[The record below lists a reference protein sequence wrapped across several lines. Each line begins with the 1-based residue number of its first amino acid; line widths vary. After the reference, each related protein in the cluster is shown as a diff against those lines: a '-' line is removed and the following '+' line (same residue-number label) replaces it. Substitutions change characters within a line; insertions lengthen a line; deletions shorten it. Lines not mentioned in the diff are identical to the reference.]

1 MEWQFYG
8 RHTELA
14 QLQAVLARDRWFF
27 VRVTGRRRIG
37 KTSLIH
43 RALAASGRDRVLYLQ
58 IPDSDTAGVL
68 ATAAE
73 FYAMFGLPGPY
84 PASLS
89 ELAESLTTLMRAGHV
104 VAIDEF
110 QYFNRKSL
118 YEFNSHLQFRIDE
131 LAREPTGAR
140 GGLVVL
146 GSIHADMV
154 ALLEDRNAP
163 LFNRLTDQIELGHL
177 DIASILEILRVH
189 ADVAPDRL
197 LLMWNLFEGVP
208 KFYRDCFEQGVID
221 ADRRTLLERMFFLSS
236 SPLRTEA
243 DNGSCANCTAATTRC
258 SSTWR
263 CTPAAA
269 MPTSLTISGGSAPRK
284 PARSRRICASSPSGM
299 A

>member
-14 QLQAVLARDRWFF
+14 Q
-27 VRVTGRRRIG
+27 
-37 KTSLIH
+37 
-43 RALAASGRDRVLYLQ
+43 LQ

-89 ELAESLTTLMRAGHV
+89 ELAESLTTLMR
-104 VAIDEF
+104 
-110 QYFNRKSL
+110 
-118 YEFNSHLQFRIDE
+118 
-131 LAREPTGAR
+131 

-163 LFNRLTDQIELGHL
+163 LFNRLTDQIELGHF

-208 KFYRDCFEQGVID
+208 EFYRDCFEQGVID
-221 ADRRTLLERMFFLSS
+221 ADRRRHFCPAIAHQRRQSCVAPAIAFV
-236 SPLRTEA
+236 PLWHRW
-243 DNGSCANCTAATTRC
+243 C
-258 SSTWR
+258 
-263 CTPAAA
+263 
-269 MPTSLTISGGSAPRK
+269 
-284 PARSRRICASSPSGM
+284 
-299 A
+299 